1 MRRLKSSITMA
12 AAILAAL
19 PGMAHAAE
27 PACLTPAEFTSLA
40 TFALPSVITGTAQRC
55 STTLGADSYLRKS
68 GAQLASSYS
77 ANRASAWPGA
87 KAAFVKVSAGANP
100 EMAKLITGMPDNS
113 LQQMADSAIASMVGQ
128 RLPVERCGTI
138 DNLVR
143 LLSPLPPQ
151 NTAELLAV
159 AVGLSSKAGERKVGP
174 ISICKA

>member
-1 MRRLKSSITMA
+1 MRRLTAPLKIA
-12 AAILAAL
+12 AALLAAA
-19 PGMAHAAE
+19 PGIAQAAE

-55 STTLGADSYLRKS
+55 STTLDANAYLRKN
-68 GAQLASSYS
+68 GAQLASTYA

-87 KAAFVKVSAGANP
+87 KAAFVKISAASNP
-100 EMAKLITGMPDNS
+100 DMGKLITGMPDNS
-113 LQQMADSAIASMVGQ
+113 LQQMTDAAIAGMVGQ

-151 NTAELLAV
+151 NTAELLAL
-159 AVGLSSKAGERKVGP
+159 AVGLGSKTGERKVGP